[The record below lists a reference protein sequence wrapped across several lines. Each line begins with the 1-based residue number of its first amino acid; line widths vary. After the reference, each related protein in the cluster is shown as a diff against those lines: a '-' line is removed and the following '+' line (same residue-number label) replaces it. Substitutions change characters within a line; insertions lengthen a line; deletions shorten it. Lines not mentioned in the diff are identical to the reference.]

1 MLLFKIMLN
10 IVFSI
15 ILGPSIK
22 IFANR
27 RLPPTEKRCQSTSN
41 QALPLSTGS
50 GNDKTD
56 AFEDQSNRMLWS
68 ILKRNSLKTY

>member
-1 MLLFKIMLN
+1 MLLFNIMVN

-27 RLPPTEKRCQSTSN
+27 WLPPTEKRCQSTSN

-50 GNDKTD
+50 GNTYYIRIATSSCIRSTFDK
-56 AFEDQSNRMLWS
+56 
-68 ILKRNSLKTY
+68 